1 MKPNAEDQVADQP
14 SPFGSLHASE
24 NHLKV
29 LENAVQSARNGIVIT
44 DPMLPDNPIIF
55 SNIAFSEMTG
65 YQMSEII
72 GQNCRFLQGMD
83 GDQPELNVLREAI
96 KARKPC
102 IVTLRNYKKD
112 GTLFWNEL
120 SVAPVMDE
128 SGECV
133 NFIGVQNDITARKE
147 AERQVSEFHSM
158 VSHELRTPLT
168 SIKASLGLIED
179 GDAGRIPQPA
189 MRLIHIAAQ
198 NAQRLLKLVDDIL
211 DLKRMESGKLQL
223 NFTIVNPDELVDDAV
238 TSLNELGKA
247 NGVFFEKEI
256 TTSRAFCADPE
267 RVTQVLFNLIGN
279 AIKFSPSNGK
289 ITIRVEDEGKS
300 IYFSIRDEG
309 PGIALDQQSKLF
321 HKFSQVDSS
330 DTRPQPGSGLGLSIS
345 KKIVDLHGGEIG
357 VKSKQGEGALFWFAL
372 PVVPKGNG

>member
-1 MKPNAEDQVADQP
+1 MKPDTDNHIKT
-14 SPFGSLHASE
+14 SPFGTLKASE
-24 NHLKV
+24 HHLRV

-44 DPMLPDNPIIF
+44 DPLLPDNPIIF
-55 SNIAFSEMTG
+55 SNIAFSELTG
-65 YQMSEII
+65 YELSEII
-72 GQNCRFLQGMD
+72 GKNCRFLQGMD
-83 GDQPELNVLREAI
+83 SDQAELNVLRSAI
-96 KARKPC
+96 KEEKPC

-120 SVAPVMDE
+120 SVAPVMNED
-128 SGECV
+128 GICV

-179 GDAGRIPQPA
+179 GDAGHIPA
-189 MRLIHIAAQ
+189 AAKRLIQIATQ

-223 NFTIVNPDELVDDAV
+223 NFTIVNPDELVEDAV
-238 TSLNELGKA
+238 NSLNELAKT
-247 NGVFFEKEI
+247 NGVSFEKEI
-256 TTSRAFCADPE
+256 ATTRAFCADPE

-279 AIKFSPSNGK
+279 AIKFSPANGK
-289 ITIRVEDEGKS
+289 ITIRVEDEGKQ
-300 IYFSIRDEG
+300 IRFSVKDEG
-309 PGIALDQQSKLF
+309 PGIAQDQQGKLF

-345 KKIVDLHGGEIG
+345 KKILDLHGGEIG
-357 VKSKQGEGALFWFAL
+357 VVSRYGEGALFWFAL
-372 PVVPKGNG
+372 PVVPKVNG